1 MYTEDLYFH
10 FFFQTRNVCFRIYIP
25 RDIKKILKV
34 TMHFEKIKDLDCS
47 ELKNIP
53 GYNLWEACL
62 KIPCSLHM
70 IEYQYCMDVDSSIHV
85 DFSFLGSLKIIDKTK
100 ELKTKKFYAKAATS
114 LICQLAFTAS
124 QEEVI
129 KGYFEHCFYI
139 LKSATSGREY
149 ECMLQ
154 VKEMENLSSHTTFEE
169 RNSVL
174 QTLIQKM
181 TEYGL
186 TQTTN
191 CLVLVGFLSQQ
202 NVTFSTLKNII
213 PSPFAATIFH
223 RCITISNES
232 IPMSP
237 DDFFRMMEII
247 YACTENA
254 NVLSFCYH
262 MWPFSNAKLWSNMFS
277 KRRSAPANFLPLHP
291 NEEQSKELIKSLV
304 NRVFMGN
311 KSHNFSAESTSFFE
325 SLQRLMPFDLQL
337 ELFKQLR
344 SVDIETIDKFYEI
357 LLSLCQRKMSEVSR
371 QGELICI
378 LGYWKKVGSVL
389 SPDTIDE
396 WTEKCLI
403 GSFDKANE
411 KQLKESCFMLQKLIV
426 SDRLFLETAS
436 QVQLI
441 KKISS
446 SPDENMHNLV
456 PVFLKEEKFQNISSN
471 DLTEIVLSWFHYA
484 TNHFCGNIFK
494 RRTLSNSLVKLYSF
508 VGEIL
513 SNEWLCLHLELLE
526 ELKKKTYEYLH
537 GVEVSAILDAMP
549 KMEQF
554 ADGPVKDLFKD
565 HLETLLTLGLG
576 NGDINRSELFG
587 RLQTIEVNSK

>member
-1 MYTEDLYFH
+1 MYTEDLSVN
-10 FFFQTRNVCFRIYIP
+10 FFQTRNVCFRIYIP

-34 TMHFEKIKDLDCS
+34 TMYFEKIKDLDCS

-53 GYNLWEACL
+53 GFNLWEACL
-62 KIPCSLHM
+62 KIPCSLQS
-70 IEYQYCMDVDSSIHV
+70 IDYQYCMEVDSSTHI
-85 DFSFLGSLKIIDKTK
+85 DLRFLGSFKVFEKTK
-100 ELKTKKFYAKAATS
+100 ELKTKKYYAKAATS
-114 LICQLAFTAS
+114 LNCQLAFTAS

-129 KGYFEHCFYI
+129 KGYIEHCFYI
-139 LKSATSGREY
+139 LKSATSGRAY

-154 VKEMENLSSHTTFEE
+154 VKETENLSSHITYEE
-169 RNSVL
+169 RKSVL

-181 TEYGL
+181 IENVF

-202 NVTFSTLKNII
+202 KVSFLTLKNIL
-213 PSPFAATIFH
+213 PSQFAATIFH
-223 RCITISNES
+223 RCITISIES

-237 DDFFRMMEII
+237 FEFFRMMEII

-262 MWPFSNAKLWSNMFS
+262 MWPFSNSKLWSNMFS
-277 KRRSAPANFLPLHP
+277 KRRSAPADFLPFHP
-291 NEEQSKELIKSLV
+291 DEEQSKQLIKSLV
-304 NRVFMGN
+304 NRVFTGN
-311 KSHNFSAESTSFFE
+311 KSHDLSTESTSFFE
-325 SLQRLMPFDLQL
+325 SLQRLMSFDLQL
-337 ELFKQLR
+337 ELFKQLK
-344 SVDIETIDKFYEI
+344 SVDIESVEKFCEI
-357 LLSLCQRKMSEVSR
+357 LVSSCQRKMSEFSK
-371 QGELICI
+371 QGKIICI
-378 LGYWKKVGSVL
+378 LDYWKKVGLVL
-389 SPDTIDE
+389 SPDTIYE

-411 KQLKESCFMLQKLIV
+411 KQLKESCLMLEKLIL

-436 QVQLI
+436 QVQLL

-446 SPDENMHNLV
+446 SPDENVHNLV
-456 PVFLKEEKFQNISSN
+456 PVFLKEEKFQNISCN

-494 RRTLSNSLVKLYSF
+494 MRTLSNSLVKLYSI
-508 VGEIL
+508 VLEIL
-513 SNEWLCLHLELLE
+513 SNEWLCLHSELLE
-526 ELKKKTYEYLH
+526 ELKRKTYEYLH
-537 GVEVSAILDAMP
+537 GFEVCAILNAMP

-554 ADGPVKDLFKD
+554 ADGPVEDLFKD
-565 HLETLLTLGLG
+565 HLQTLLTLGLG

-587 RLQTIEVNSK
+587 RIQTIEVNSK

>member
-1 MYTEDLYFH
+1 
-10 FFFQTRNVCFRIYIP
+10 
-25 RDIKKILKV
+25 
-34 TMHFEKIKDLDCS
+34 MHFEKIKDLDCS

-70 IEYQYCMDVDSSIHV
+70 IEYQYCMEVDSSIHV
-85 DFSFLGSLKIIDKTK
+85 DFSFLGSFKVFDKTK
-100 ELKTKKFYAKAATS
+100 ELQTKKFYAKAATS
-114 LICQLAFTAS
+114 LNCQLAFTAS
-124 QEEVI
+124 QEEMI

-154 VKEMENLSSHTTFEE
+154 VKEIENLSSHTTFEE
-169 RNSVL
+169 RKSVL

-202 NVTFSTLKNII
+202 NVTFSSLKNIL
-213 PSPFAATIFH
+213 PSHLAATIFH
-223 RCITISNES
+223 RCITISIEC

-237 DDFFRMMEII
+237 YDFFRMMEII

-277 KRRSAPANFLPLHP
+277 KRRSASADFLPLHP
-291 NEEQSKELIKSLV
+291 DEEQSKQLIKSLV

-311 KSHNFSAESTSFFE
+311 KSHNFSRESTSFFE

-357 LLSLCQRKMSEVSR
+357 LVSLCQRKMSEVSK
-371 QGELICI
+371 QG
-378 LGYWKKVGSVL
+378 
-389 SPDTIDE
+389 
-396 WTEKCLI
+396 
-403 GSFDKANE
+403 
-411 KQLKESCFMLQKLIV
+411 
-426 SDRLFLETAS
+426 
-436 QVQLI
+436 
-441 KKISS
+441 
-446 SPDENMHNLV
+446 
-456 PVFLKEEKFQNISSN
+456 
-471 DLTEIVLSWFHYA
+471 
-484 TNHFCGNIFK
+484 
-494 RRTLSNSLVKLYSF
+494 
-508 VGEIL
+508 
-513 SNEWLCLHLELLE
+513 
-526 ELKKKTYEYLH
+526 
-537 GVEVSAILDAMP
+537 
-549 KMEQF
+549 
-554 ADGPVKDLFKD
+554 
-565 HLETLLTLGLG
+565 
-576 NGDINRSELFG
+576 
-587 RLQTIEVNSK
+587 